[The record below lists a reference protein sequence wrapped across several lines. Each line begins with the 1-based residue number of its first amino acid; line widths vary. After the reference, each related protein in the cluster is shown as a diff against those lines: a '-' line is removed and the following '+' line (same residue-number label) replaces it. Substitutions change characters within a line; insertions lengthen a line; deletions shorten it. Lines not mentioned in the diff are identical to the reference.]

1 MIHKV
6 CSVPESEIRHCSC
19 TYVMSAG
26 FEVTGHQCTA
36 AVSIGYMHFLRL
48 TIRTTF
54 VYGKYLF
61 IIFADSDR
69 KPFDEEG
76 TTVCFL
82 LWYHFLVL

>member
-1 MIHKV
+1 
-6 CSVPESEIRHCSC
+6 
-19 TYVMSAG
+19 MSAG
-26 FEVTGHQCTA
+26 FEVTGYQCTA
-36 AVSIGYMHFLRL
+36 AVSIGYMHVFRL

-69 KPFDEEG
+69 KPSDEEG

-82 LWYHFLVL
+82 IVVSFSCVMMNEIGMESAQ